1 MCKCNK
7 SINCNNI
14 IKVFQNAENNN
25 KANKGRMTLVHWINR
40 ANPGITSNDPW
51 HSARHKSPTIAGDR
65 KGLKAFFNKSPAGA
79 GNPSALEG
87 RPPLTKEIY
96 NYQPI
101 DVVIMGWLR
110 VFASHCAVVSVVFFC
125 LS

>member
-1 MCKCNK
+1 M
-7 SINCNNI
+7 
-14 IKVFQNAENNN
+14 
-25 KANKGRMTLVHWINR
+25 
-40 ANPGITSNDPW
+40 
-51 HSARHKSPTIAGDR
+51 AGDR

-101 DVVIMGWLR
+101 DVVIMGRLR
-110 VFASHCAVVSVVFFC
+110 VFASHCGAVGVVFFFQLVIDKLYFFAQ
-125 LS
+125 LSNC